1 MDATPASADRG
12 RLLLAWA
19 FARLDAPAFV
29 LASAAVF
36 AAALFA
42 LTIAIVAKGAPP
54 GEPVGPN
61 LAQLAFYFPGY
72 SVSLAGALIGAAYA
86 AVAGAL
92 WGYVLA
98 KLWNAAHALVL
109 AFVRTRANLR
119 AYSID

>member
-1 MDATPASADRG
+1 MNASPAAADRG
-12 RLLLAWA
+12 RLVLAWA

-42 LTIAIVAKGAPP
+42 LTIAIVVRGAPP
-54 GEPVGPN
+54 GVPVGPT
-61 LAQLAFYFPGY
+61 LAGLAFFFPGY
-72 SVSLAGALIGAAYA
+72 SVTVAGAFIGAGYA
-86 AVAGAL
+86 ALAGAL

-98 KLWNAAHALVL
+98 TLWNAAHALML
-109 AFVRTRANLR
+109 ALLRTRADLD